1 MAVFSVNI
9 SDEDVGRVISAVC
22 GNYGYQAQV
31 ENPDFDPSTAL
42 DAQTNPETILNPESE
57 SQTSYSEHSEGCA
70 SSRSQT
76 SPAPPQIYHPCFQS
90 RCAHAMGAAQHQ
102 LCQGSDALPAGAQSL
117 LGMCCTRSS
126 TSNATR

>member
-31 ENPDFDPSTAL
+31 ENPDFDPSTAP

-57 SQTSYSEHSEGCA
+57 LIQDFFSVKIIHIIFNIKYFYLI
-70 SSRSQT
+70 SS
-76 SPAPPQIYHPCFQS
+76 
-90 RCAHAMGAAQHQ
+90 
-102 LCQGSDALPAGAQSL
+102 
-117 LGMCCTRSS
+117 
-126 TSNATR
+126 